1 VNAFGAGSGT
11 GGVRERSAEEE
22 GLPVVGAVPKA
33 ADAADPWIASRVRA
47 AEARAAPFAHW
58 RMSEVLPES
67 LARHFAALPYAPHP
81 TLGLSGRREF
91 HNAHRRYVAGPMLQS
106 APARALAEAF
116 QSAPLV
122 DAISTVAGARL
133 SGTFLRIEYALD
145 VDGFWLEPHTD
156 LGVKRLTLFI
166 QLGAP
171 GQEGLGTDLYAG
183 PRQWRERTPF
193 AWNAGLLFVPSD
205 DTWHGF
211 EPRTIAG
218 VRRSL
223 IVNYVTDA
231 WRERGQLAFPERP
244 VGGA

>member
-1 VNAFGAGSGT
+1 MNIIRDTGT
-11 GGVRERSAEEE
+11 GEARERSADKE
-22 GLPVVGAVPKA
+22 GLPVVPAAPER
-33 ADAADPWIASRVRA
+33 ADAADLWIAGRVRA
-47 AEARAAPFAHW
+47 AESRTIPFAHW
-58 RMSEVLPES
+58 RIGEVLPDD
-67 LARHFAALPYAPHP
+67 LARSFAAMPFAPHP
-81 TLGLSGRREF
+81 TLGLSGRREL
-91 HNAHRRYVAGPMLQS
+91 HNAHRRYVAGPMLQDPS
-106 APARALAEAF
+106 ARRLADAL
-116 QSAPLV
+116 QSKPLV
-122 DAISTVAGARL
+122 DALSALAGARIA
-133 SGTFLRIEYALD
+133 GTFLRIEYALD

-183 PRQWRERTPF
+183 PHQWRERTPF

-223 IVNYVTDA
+223 IVNYVTDE
-231 WRERGQLAFPERP
+231 WRERGQLAFPDRR